1 MTTADNLAVT
11 RVLVIIPTYQER
23 ESLPLIVARVR
34 TAVPTAHVLV
44 ADDNSPDGTGKIAD
58 ELAASDDHL
67 HVLHRPAKK
76 GLGAAYV
83 AGFEWALSRGYDAIV
98 EMDADG
104 SHQPEQ
110 LPDILGAL
118 TDADVVLGSRWV
130 PGGKVSN
137 WPKSREVLSRGANA
151 YARVALGIPLRDATG
166 GYRVYRADVLRSFD
180 LTTVRSQGYCFQV
193 DLALRS
199 WQHGY
204 RVVEVPISFVERAL
218 GASKMNRGIVL
229 EALWR
234 VTVWGVRA
242 RLGQLTRRRGAGSA

>member
-1 MTTADNLAVT
+1 VTTADHEAVA

-34 TAVPTAHVLV
+34 KAVPAAHILV

-83 AGFEWALSRGYDAIV
+83 AGFEWALAAGYDAIV

-110 LPDILGAL
+110 LPDLLGAL
-118 TDADVVLGSRWV
+118 TNADVVLGSRWV
-130 PGGKVSN
+130 AGGKVSN

-151 YARVALGIPLRDATG
+151 YARLIIGIPLRDTTG
-166 GYRVYRADVLRSFD
+166 GYRVYRAEVLRSFD

-199 WQHGY
+199 LQRGY
-204 RVVEVPISFVERAL
+204 RVVEVPISFVEREL
-218 GASKMNRGIVL
+218 GASKMNRAIVL

-234 VTVWGVRA
+234 VTAWGIRW
-242 RLGQLTRRRGAGSA
+242 RFDQLTHRRPPT

>member
-1 MTTADNLAVT
+1 VTTADDPAAA

-34 TAVPTAHVLV
+34 KAVPSAHILI

-58 ELAASDDHL
+58 ELAASDDHV
-67 HVLHRPAKK
+67 HVLHRPAKN

-83 AGFEWALSRGYDAIV
+83 AGFEWALAAGYEAIV

-110 LPDILGAL
+110 LPDLLAAL

-130 PGGKVSN
+130 AGGKVSN
-137 WPKSREVLSRGANA
+137 WPKSREALSRGANA
-151 YARVALGIPLRDATG
+151 YARFIIGIPLRDTTG
-166 GYRVYRADVLRSFD
+166 GYRVYRAEVLRSFD

-199 WQHGY
+199 LQRGY
-204 RVVEVPISFVERAL
+204 RVVEVPISFVEREL

-234 VTVWGVRA
+234 VTEWGVRW
-242 RLGQLTRRRGAGSA
+242 RFDQLTHRRPPT

>member
-1 MTTADNLAVT
+1 VSTALDLAT
-11 RVLVIIPTYQER
+11 ARVLVIIPTYQER

-34 TAVPTAHVLV
+34 AAVPEAHILV

-83 AGFEWALSRGYDAIV
+83 AGFGWALAAGYDAIV

-110 LPDILGAL
+110 LPKLLAAL
-118 TDADVVLGSRWV
+118 ANADVVLGSRWV
-130 PGGKVSN
+130 AGGQVSN
-137 WPKSREVLSRGANA
+137 WPKSREILSRGANA
-151 YARVALGIPLRDATG
+151 YARLALGIPLRDTTG

-199 WQHGY
+199 WQRGY

-234 VTVWGVRA
+234 VTEWGA
-242 RLGQLTRRRGAGSA
+242 RTRLQQLTRRGRP